1 MPHIQQLSS
10 HVADLIA
17 AGEVV
22 ERPASVVKELVE
34 NAIDAGASAI
44 VVEIQRGG
52 MGLIRVTDNG
62 CGIAPEELPT
72 AFLRHA
78 TSKLR
83 TAEDLAKIGTL
94 GFRGEALAAISAV
107 SRVDVLTRR
116 PGDTTGSAIH
126 GEGGHMEPVREEGA
140 PEGTTIRVAD
150 LFYNTPAR
158 LKFMKKDSAETAA
171 VAGLMQHL
179 ALSHPDVS
187 FKFIKDGQESLHT
200 PGDGKLESAV
210 YAALGR
216 EFAKTLVPVQG
227 RGGDIEVRGFVT
239 APVNGRGSRSM
250 QVFFVN
256 GRFIKSQLLT
266 TALEEGYR
274 NQLLKGRFPGCVL
287 EVLLPVTAVDV
298 NVHPAKTQV
307 KFAKEHDVFDAVFHT
322 VMDALDARGGA
333 VTKPAPPPVREAQNP
348 RQDFFQSMDAKAYRE
363 QGTKP
368 AAAPTIVKSPAPAQP
383 PKAAQPAFRPQPVTP
398 AAPVK
403 PSWNTEWGSTAKVAD
418 SVPPIWPPRGA
429 VKAAPASAL
438 GKAPASVTAKPVVP
452 VPEKTVE
459 PAPAPKP
466 FVPAIPAVP
475 SQQTAMELPGQ
486 ETVLPE
492 AAPWRIA
499 GEVLNT
505 YIICEDDAETLWLI
519 DKHAAHERMNFD
531 RLMTSKEPPMRQTLL
546 QPIAVEPGKEDAA
559 LLLDNLELL
568 EQFGFGCEDFGDGA
582 ILVREVPADLDAAD
596 TAATLEELAQ
606 KLRSGQSPDEKREA
620 LLHTM
625 ACKAAIKGGWTSDPA
640 ELKILVEKVQS
651 GEVRYCPHGRPVV
664 VKVTKYELISFEEN
678 SDGTHSFTVPV
689 ETLNEVLPC
698 TAFSKKKEKWYDREL
713 VFEASGIPAD
723 AFLNTSLKTVED
735 LGLADGTYTVEA
747 ALTGGSGRASVE
759 SPAVVEVKDGKAEAT
774 IIWSSSN
781 YDYMRV
787 DEEKF
792 LPVNTEG
799 NSTFVITV
807 TGFDSPL
814 TVYADTTAMST
825 PHEIEYTLTF
835 DSSTL
840 EEQKQ

>member
-62 CGIAPEELPT
+62 CGIAPDELPT

-83 TAEDLAKIGTL
+83 SAEDLARIGTL

-116 PGDTTGSAIH
+116 PEDAVGTAIH
-126 GEGGHMEPVREEGA
+126 GEGGHMGPVREEGA

-179 ALSHPDVS
+179 ALSHPDIS
-187 FKFIKDGQESLHT
+187 FKFIKDGQEALHT

-216 EFAKTLVPVQG
+216 EFAKTLVPVDG

-266 TALEEGYR
+266 AALEEGYR
-274 NQLLKGRFPGCVL
+274 NQLMKGRFPGCVL
-287 EVLLPVTAVDV
+287 EVTLPVTAVDV

-307 KFAKEHDVFDAVFHT
+307 KFAREHDVFDAVFHT

-333 VTKPAPPPVREAQNP
+333 VTKPVSQPQQVQNP
-348 RQDFFQSMDAKAYRE
+348 RQDFFQSMDAKTYRE
-363 QGTKP
+363 QGNKP
-368 AAAPTIVKSPAPAQP
+368 AAPAPKPAFTPQPPREEVRPAFSAQP
-383 PKAAQPAFRPQPVTP
+383 VKQAEPAKPV
-398 AAPVK
+398 
-403 PSWNTEWGSTAKVAD
+403 WNTEWRASAKVAD
-418 SVPPIWPPRGA
+418 SVQPIWPPRDT
-429 VKAAPASAL
+429 VKRAPTSAL
-438 GKAPASVTAKPVVP
+438 GQAPASVTAKPEP
-452 VPEKTVE
+452 APQAEKAAE
-459 PAPAPKP
+459 SAPAPKP

-475 SQQTAMELPGQ
+475 AQQTAMELPGQ
-486 ETVLPE
+486 ETVMPKE
-492 AAPWRIA
+492 APWRIA
-499 GEVLNT
+499 GEVLHT
-505 YIICEDDAETLWLI
+505 YIVCEDDADTLWLI
-519 DKHAAHERMNFD
+519 DKHAAHERINFD
-531 RLMTSKEPPMRQTLL
+531 RLLAAKEPPMRQTLL
-546 QPIAVEPGKEDAA
+546 QPIAVEPGREDAA
-559 LLLDNLELL
+559 LLLENLELL

-596 TAATLEELAQ
+596 TTATLEEFAQ
-606 KLRSGQSPDEKREA
+606 NLRTGRNLDEKREA

-640 ELKILVEKVQS
+640 ELRVLVDKVQS

-664 VKVTKYELISFEEN
+664 IKVTKYEL
-678 SDGTHSFTVPV
+678 
-689 ETLNEVLPC
+689 
-698 TAFSKKKEKWYDREL
+698 EKL
-713 VFEASGIPAD
+713 F
-723 AFLNTSLKTVED
+723 K
-735 LGLADGTYTVEA
+735 
-747 ALTGGSGRASVE
+747 RA
-759 SPAVVEVKDGKAEAT
+759 
-774 IIWSSSN
+774 
-781 YDYMRV
+781 
-787 DEEKF
+787 
-792 LPVNTEG
+792 
-799 NSTFVITV
+799 
-807 TGFDSPL
+807 
-814 TVYADTTAMST
+814 
-825 PHEIEYTLTF
+825 
-835 DSSTL
+835 
-840 EEQKQ
+840 

>member
-1 MPHIQQLSS
+1 MPHIQQLSP

-34 NAIDAGASAI
+34 NAIDAGASAV

-116 PGDTTGSAIH
+116 REDTVGAAIH
-126 GEGGHMEPVREEGA
+126 GEGGRMGPVREEGA

-179 ALSHPDVS
+179 ALSHPDIS
-187 FKFIKDGQESLHT
+187 FKFIKDGQEALHT

-210 YAALGR
+210 YAVLGR
-216 EFAKTLVPVQG
+216 EFARTLVPVDG
-227 RGGDIEVRGFVT
+227 RGGDIEVQGFVT

-266 TALEEGYR
+266 AALEEGYR

-307 KFAKEHDVFDAVFHT
+307 KFAREHDVFDAVFHT

-333 VTKPAPPPVREAQNP
+333 VTKPVQPQTAQSP
-348 RQDFFQSMDAKAYRE
+348 RQDFFQSMDAKTYRE
-363 QGTKP
+363 QGHKP
-368 AAAPTIVKSPAPAQP
+368 IAPAPEPAVSPRPSGEKVRPAFSAQP
-383 PKAAQPAFRPQPVTP
+383 VKGAEPVRPT
-398 AAPVK
+398 
-403 PSWNTEWGSTAKVAD
+403 WNTEWNTGARVAD
-418 SVPPIWPPRGA
+418 SVQPIWPPRGT
-429 VKAAPASAL
+429 VKVTPPGAL
-438 GKAPASVTAKPVVP
+438 GKAPASVTARPA
-452 VPEKTVE
+452 E
-459 PAPAPKP
+459 PAAPAPEKKVETAPASRP
-466 FVPAIPAVP
+466 FVPAIPAAP
-475 SQQTAMELPGQ
+475 AQTAMELPGQ
-486 ETVLPE
+486 ESVLPE
-492 AAPWRIA
+492 MAPWRIA

-519 DKHAAHERMNFD
+519 DKHAAHERVNFD
-531 RLMTSKEPPMRQTLL
+531 RLMASKEPPMRQTLL
-546 QPIAVEPGKEDAA
+546 QPIAVEPGREDAA
-559 LLLDNLELL
+559 LLLENLELL

-582 ILVREVPADLDAAD
+582 VLVREVPADLDAAD
-596 TAATLEELAQ
+596 TAATLEEFAQ
-606 KLRSGQSPDEKREA
+606 NLRTGRSLDEKREA

-625 ACKAAIKGGWTSDPA
+625 ACKAAIKGGWVSDPA
-640 ELKILVEKVQS
+640 ELKVLVEKVQS

-664 VKVTKYELISFEEN
+664 VKITKYEL
-678 SDGTHSFTVPV
+678 
-689 ETLNEVLPC
+689 
-698 TAFSKKKEKWYDREL
+698 EKL
-713 VFEASGIPAD
+713 F
-723 AFLNTSLKTVED
+723 K
-735 LGLADGTYTVEA
+735 
-747 ALTGGSGRASVE
+747 RA
-759 SPAVVEVKDGKAEAT
+759 
-774 IIWSSSN
+774 
-781 YDYMRV
+781 
-787 DEEKF
+787 
-792 LPVNTEG
+792 
-799 NSTFVITV
+799 
-807 TGFDSPL
+807 
-814 TVYADTTAMST
+814 
-825 PHEIEYTLTF
+825 
-835 DSSTL
+835 
-840 EEQKQ
+840 

>member
-116 PGDTTGSAIH
+116 REDTVGAAIH
-126 GEGGHMEPVREEGA
+126 GEGGRMGPVREEGA

-179 ALSHPDVS
+179 ALSHPDIS
-187 FKFIKDGQESLHT
+187 FKFIKDGQEALHT

-210 YAALGR
+210 YAVLGR
-216 EFAKTLVPVQG
+216 EFARTLVPVNG

-266 TALEEGYR
+266 AALEEGYR

-307 KFAKEHDVFDAVFHT
+307 KFAREHDVFDAVFHT

-333 VTKPAPPPVREAQNP
+333 VTKPAQPQTAQSP
-348 RQDFFQSMDAKAYRE
+348 RQDFFQSMDAKTYRE
-363 QGTKP
+363 QGHKP
-368 AAAPTIVKSPAPAQP
+368 IAPAPEPAVSPRPSGEKVRPAFSAQP
-383 PKAAQPAFRPQPVTP
+383 VKGAEPVRPT
-398 AAPVK
+398 
-403 PSWNTEWGSTAKVAD
+403 WNTEWNTGARVAD
-418 SVPPIWPPRGA
+418 SVQPIWPPRGT
-429 VKAAPASAL
+429 VKVTPPGAL
-438 GKAPASVTAKPVVP
+438 GKAPASVTARPAEPAVP
-452 VPEKTVE
+452 APEKKVE
-459 PAPAPKP
+459 TAPASRP
-466 FVPAIPAVP
+466 FVPAIPAAP
-475 SQQTAMELPGQ
+475 AQTAMELPGQ
-486 ETVLPE
+486 ESVLPE
-492 AAPWRIA
+492 MAPWRIA

-519 DKHAAHERMNFD
+519 DKHAAHERVNFD
-531 RLMTSKEPPMRQTLL
+531 RLMASKEPPMRQTLL
-546 QPIAVEPGKEDAA
+546 QPIAVEPGREDAA
-559 LLLDNLELL
+559 LLLENLELL

-582 ILVREVPADLDAAD
+582 LLVREVPADLDAAD
-596 TAATLEELAQ
+596 TAATLEEFAQ
-606 KLRSGQSPDEKREA
+606 NLRTGRSLDEKREA

-625 ACKAAIKGGWTSDPA
+625 ACKAAIKGGWVSDPA
-640 ELKILVEKVQS
+640 ELKVLVEKVQS

-664 VKVTKYELISFEEN
+664 VKITKYEL
-678 SDGTHSFTVPV
+678 
-689 ETLNEVLPC
+689 
-698 TAFSKKKEKWYDREL
+698 EKL
-713 VFEASGIPAD
+713 F
-723 AFLNTSLKTVED
+723 K
-735 LGLADGTYTVEA
+735 
-747 ALTGGSGRASVE
+747 RA
-759 SPAVVEVKDGKAEAT
+759 
-774 IIWSSSN
+774 
-781 YDYMRV
+781 
-787 DEEKF
+787 
-792 LPVNTEG
+792 
-799 NSTFVITV
+799 
-807 TGFDSPL
+807 
-814 TVYADTTAMST
+814 
-825 PHEIEYTLTF
+825 
-835 DSSTL
+835 
-840 EEQKQ
+840 

>member
-34 NAIDAGASAI
+34 NAIDAGSSAI

-52 MGLIRVTDNG
+52 MSLIRVTDNG

-83 TAEDLAKIGTL
+83 TAEDLARIGTL

-116 PGDTTGSAIH
+116 PEDAVGAALH

-187 FKFIKDGQESLHT
+187 FKFIKDGQEALHT

-216 EFAKTLVPVQG
+216 EFARTLVPVDG
-227 RGGDIEVRGFVT
+227 RGGDITVRGFVT

-256 GRFIKSQLLT
+256 GRFIKSQVLT
-266 TALEEGYR
+266 AALEEGYR

-287 EVLLPVTAVDV
+287 EVTLPVTAVDV

-307 KFAKEHDVFDAVFHT
+307 KFAREHDVFEAVFHT

-333 VTKPAPPPVREAQNP
+333 VSPVKPANQPVQNP
-348 RQDFFQSMDAKAYRE
+348 RQDFFQSMDAKSYRE
-363 QGTKP
+363 QGAKP
-368 AAAPTIVKSPAPAQP
+368 AAAPSAPVRPVFTPQP
-383 PKAAQPAFRPQPVTP
+383 PKADVQPVFNP
-398 AAPVK
+398 PPVK
-403 PSWNTEWGSTAKVAD
+403 PAEPARPVWNTEWRSTAKVAD
-418 SVPPIWPPRGA
+418 SVQPIWPPRGA
-429 VKAAPASAL
+429 VKAAQPTAL
-438 GKAPASVTAKPVVP
+438 GKAPASVTAR
-452 VPEKTVE
+452 PETATAT
-459 PAPAPKP
+459 APAPKP
-466 FVPAIPAVP
+466 FVPAIPA
-475 SQQTAMELPGQ
+475 QQTAMELPGQ
-486 ETVLPE
+486 ETVMPAE
-492 AAPWRIA
+492 APWRIA
-499 GEVLNT
+499 GEVFHT
-505 YIICEDDAETLWLI
+505 YIICEDGSENLWLI
-519 DKHAAHERMNFD
+519 DKHAAHERINFD
-531 RLMTSKEPPMRQTLL
+531 RLMAAKEPPMRQTLM
-546 QPIAVEPGKEDAA
+546 QPVAVEPGKEDAA
-559 LLLDNLELL
+559 LLLENLELL

-582 ILVREVPADLDAAD
+582 VLVREVPADLDAAD
-596 TAATLEELAQ
+596 TAATLEEFAQ
-606 KLRSGQSPDEKREA
+606 KLRTGRSLDEKREA

-625 ACKAAIKGGWTSDPA
+625 ACKASIKGGWTSDPA
-640 ELKILVEKVQS
+640 ELKVLVEKVQS

-664 VKVTKYELISFEEN
+664 VKIRKYEL
-678 SDGTHSFTVPV
+678 
-689 ETLNEVLPC
+689 
-698 TAFSKKKEKWYDREL
+698 EKL
-713 VFEASGIPAD
+713 F
-723 AFLNTSLKTVED
+723 K
-735 LGLADGTYTVEA
+735 
-747 ALTGGSGRASVE
+747 RA
-759 SPAVVEVKDGKAEAT
+759 
-774 IIWSSSN
+774 
-781 YDYMRV
+781 
-787 DEEKF
+787 
-792 LPVNTEG
+792 
-799 NSTFVITV
+799 
-807 TGFDSPL
+807 
-814 TVYADTTAMST
+814 
-825 PHEIEYTLTF
+825 
-835 DSSTL
+835 
-840 EEQKQ
+840 

>member
-34 NAIDAGASAI
+34 NAIDAGSSAI

-52 MGLIRVTDNG
+52 MSLIRVTDNG

-83 TAEDLAKIGTL
+83 TAEDLARIGTL

-116 PGDTTGSAIH
+116 PEDAVGAALH

-187 FKFIKDGQESLHT
+187 FKFIKDGQEAHHT

-216 EFAKTLVPVQG
+216 EFARTLVPVDG
-227 RGGDIEVRGFVT
+227 RGGDITVRGFVT

-256 GRFIKSQLLT
+256 GRFIKSQVLT
-266 TALEEGYR
+266 AALEEGYR

-287 EVLLPVTAVDV
+287 EVTLPVTAVDV

-307 KFAKEHDVFDAVFHT
+307 KFAREHDVFEAVFHT

-333 VTKPAPPPVREAQNP
+333 VSPVKPANQPVQNP
-348 RQDFFQSMDAKAYRE
+348 RQDFFRSMDAKSYRE
-363 QGTKP
+363 QGAKP
-368 AAAPTIVKSPAPAQP
+368 AAAPSAPVRPVFTPQP
-383 PKAAQPAFRPQPVTP
+383 PKADVQPVFNP
-398 AAPVK
+398 PPVK
-403 PSWNTEWGSTAKVAD
+403 PAEPARPAWNTEWRSTAKVAD
-418 SVPPIWPPRGA
+418 SVQPIWPPRGA
-429 VKAAPASAL
+429 VKAAQPSAL
-438 GKAPASVTAKPVVP
+438 GKAPASVTAR
-452 VPEKTVE
+452 PETATAT
-459 PAPAPKP
+459 APAPKP
-466 FVPAIPAVP
+466 FVPAIPA
-475 SQQTAMELPGQ
+475 QQTAMELPGQ
-486 ETVLPE
+486 ETVMPAE
-492 AAPWRIA
+492 APWRIA
-499 GEVLNT
+499 GEVFHT
-505 YIICEDDAETLWLI
+505 YIICEDGSENLWLI
-519 DKHAAHERMNFD
+519 DKHAAHERINFD
-531 RLMTSKEPPMRQTLL
+531 RLMAAKEPPMRQTLM
-546 QPIAVEPGKEDAA
+546 QPVAVEPGKEDAA
-559 LLLDNLELL
+559 LLLENLELL

-582 ILVREVPADLDAAD
+582 VLVREVPADLDAAD
-596 TAATLEELAQ
+596 TAATLEEFAQ
-606 KLRSGQSPDEKREA
+606 KLRTGRSLDEKREA

-625 ACKAAIKGGWTSDPA
+625 ACKASIKGGWTSDPA
-640 ELKILVEKVQS
+640 ELKVLVEKVQS

-664 VKVTKYELISFEEN
+664 VKIRKYEL
-678 SDGTHSFTVPV
+678 
-689 ETLNEVLPC
+689 
-698 TAFSKKKEKWYDREL
+698 EKL
-713 VFEASGIPAD
+713 F
-723 AFLNTSLKTVED
+723 K
-735 LGLADGTYTVEA
+735 
-747 ALTGGSGRASVE
+747 RA
-759 SPAVVEVKDGKAEAT
+759 
-774 IIWSSSN
+774 
-781 YDYMRV
+781 
-787 DEEKF
+787 
-792 LPVNTEG
+792 
-799 NSTFVITV
+799 
-807 TGFDSPL
+807 
-814 TVYADTTAMST
+814 
-825 PHEIEYTLTF
+825 
-835 DSSTL
+835 
-840 EEQKQ
+840 

>member
-52 MGLIRVTDNG
+52 MGLIRITDNG
-62 CGIAPEELPT
+62 CGIAPGELPT

-83 TAEDLAKIGTL
+83 SAEDLARIGTL

-116 PGDTTGSAIH
+116 PEDTVGAAIH
-126 GEGGHMEPVREEGA
+126 GEGGHMGPVREEGA

-158 LKFMKKDSAETAA
+158 LKFTKKDSAETAA

-179 ALSHPDVS
+179 ALSHPDIS
-187 FKFIKDGQESLHT
+187 FKFIKDGQEALHT

-216 EFAKTLVPVQG
+216 EFAKTLVPVDG
-227 RGGDIEVRGFVT
+227 RGGDIGVRGFVT

-266 TALEEGYR
+266 AALEEGYR
-274 NQLLKGRFPGCVL
+274 NQLMKGRFPGCVL
-287 EVLLPVTAVDV
+287 EVTLPVTAVDV

-307 KFAKEHDVFDAVFHT
+307 KFAREHDVFDAVFHT

-333 VTKPAPPPVREAQNP
+333 VTKPVSQPQQAQNP
-348 RQDFFQSMDAKAYRE
+348 RQDFFQSMDAKTYRE
-363 QGTKP
+363 QGNKP
-368 AAAPTIVKSPAPAQP
+368 AAPAPKPAFAPQPAREEVRPAFSAQP
-383 PKAAQPAFRPQPVTP
+383 VKQAEPA
-398 AAPVK
+398 K
-403 PSWNTEWGSTAKVAD
+403 PGWNTEWRSTAKVAD
-418 SVPPIWPPRGA
+418 SVQPIWPPRDT
-429 VKAAPASAL
+429 VKHTPTSAL
-438 GKAPASVTAKPVVP
+438 GQAPASVTAKPEP
-452 VPEKTVE
+452 APQAEKAAE

-475 SQQTAMELPGQ
+475 AQQTAMELPGQ
-486 ETVLPE
+486 ETVMPQE
-492 AAPWRIA
+492 APWRIA
-499 GEVLNT
+499 GEVLHT
-505 YIICEDDAETLWLI
+505 YIICEDDADTLWLI
-519 DKHAAHERMNFD
+519 DKHAAHERINFD
-531 RLMTSKEPPMRQTLL
+531 RLLAAKEPPMRQTLL
-546 QPIAVEPGKEDAA
+546 QPIAVEPGREDAA
-559 LLLDNLELL
+559 LLLENLELL

-596 TAATLEELAQ
+596 TAATLEEFAQ
-606 KLRSGQSPDEKREA
+606 NLRSGRSLDEKREA

-640 ELKILVEKVQS
+640 ELKVLVEKVQS

-664 VKVTKYELISFEEN
+664 VKVTKYEL
-678 SDGTHSFTVPV
+678 
-689 ETLNEVLPC
+689 
-698 TAFSKKKEKWYDREL
+698 EKL
-713 VFEASGIPAD
+713 F
-723 AFLNTSLKTVED
+723 K
-735 LGLADGTYTVEA
+735 
-747 ALTGGSGRASVE
+747 RA
-759 SPAVVEVKDGKAEAT
+759 
-774 IIWSSSN
+774 
-781 YDYMRV
+781 
-787 DEEKF
+787 
-792 LPVNTEG
+792 
-799 NSTFVITV
+799 
-807 TGFDSPL
+807 
-814 TVYADTTAMST
+814 
-825 PHEIEYTLTF
+825 
-835 DSSTL
+835 
-840 EEQKQ
+840 